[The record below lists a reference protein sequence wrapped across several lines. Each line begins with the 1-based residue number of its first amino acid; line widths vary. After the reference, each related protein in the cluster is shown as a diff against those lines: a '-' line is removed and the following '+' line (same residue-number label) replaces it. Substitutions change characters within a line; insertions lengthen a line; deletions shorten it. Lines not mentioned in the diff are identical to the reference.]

1 MTSRLLFSVVIL
13 ACLPA
18 AAAAQEGDP
27 EKGEKV
33 FRKCRACHVADK
45 PTNRVGPHLV
55 DVLGRPAASVE
66 GYNYSAAM
74 KAKAAEGLVWDAEN
88 LDAYLADPKG
98 FIPGNKMVFPGL
110 KKEDEREDVI
120 AYLKATGE

>member
-1 MTSRLLFSVVIL
+1 MISRFLFAVAIL
-13 ACLPA
+13 ACLPVVA
-18 AAAAQEGDP
+18 LAQEGDP

-45 PTNRVGPHLV
+45 PTNRVGPHLFG
-55 DVLGRPAASVE
+55 VLGRPAASVE
-66 GYNYSAAM
+66 GYNYSEAM
-74 KAKAAEGLVWDAEN
+74 KTKAAEGLVWDEEK
-88 LDAYLADPKG
+88 LDAYLADPKS

-120 AYLKATGE
+120 AYLRSQGH